1 MNFLKYLIL
10 GIFFAMLPAC
20 STLGEEETWSK
31 GDKVSSFFICKTEG
45 DIMAV
50 ALADSKDR
58 HLLRQSIFKKTI
70 TQDCLNLNPPLSF
83 IVKEVIG
90 SYIDHNNIKTSILSI
105 SFPNKED
112 TTVYIIAAGSP
123 VSFKN
128 NSF

>member
-1 MNFLKYLIL
+1 MSI
-10 GIFFAMLPAC
+10 
-20 STLGEEETWSK
+20 
-31 GDKVSSFFICKTEG
+31 
-45 DIMAV
+45 

-70 TQDCLNLNPPLSF
+70 TQDCLNLNPPLGF

-90 SYIDHNNIKTSILSI
+90 SYVDHNNIKTSILSI
-105 SFPNKED
+105 SFPAKED

-123 VSFKN
+123 ISFKN